1 MVSEARVGV
10 VRRPQERRFVQTKEY
25 RRFMECCEECRASR
39 SIGLCYGA
47 AGVGKTEAT
56 RKYAQWDEI
65 EPLLSWHGV
74 VQPRLSA
81 DNPRPCVALYTP
93 TATVTAR
100 QIEKDIALLC
110 WSLRIIGEASC
121 AVPQAVETVEGMVRP
136 GQIDLLVVDEA
147 DRLKPQA
154 LEVLRDS
161 SDRSPMGLVLV
172 GMPGRAGGFIG
183 SHLVELWSARGTR
196 SARSSATTAG
206 TTAGQVD
213 RLPAEVRAAVEVHRG
228 DLKDPEAVRKAVEG
242 RAWVFHLGALIAIPY
257 SYQNPL
263 DVVQTNVV
271 GTAHVL
277 DACRANPALERVV
290 LTSTSEVY
298 GTAQY
303 VPIDE
308 THPLRGQSP
317 YAATKIGSDALGE
330 SYHRA
335 FGLPVAI
342 LRPFNTFGP
351 RQSARAIIP
360 TIISQAL
367 DPPEDPA
374 GEPRPAARPDL
385 RQGHRR
391 RLPGDRRLRRRDRP
405 GRQHR
410 PGRRPDDRRAGRADR
425 PILGRPIE
433 VETDEAR
440 VRPAASEV
448 GRLLAG
454 TALAQEL
461 FGWSPPTRWTRP

>member
-1 MVSEARVGV
+1 M
-10 VRRPQERRFVQTKEY
+10 
-25 RRFMECCEECRASR
+25 
-39 SIGLCYGA
+39 
-47 AGVGKTEAT
+47 GK
-56 RKYAQWDEI
+56 R
-65 EPLLSWHGV
+65 
-74 VQPRLSA
+74 
-81 DNPRPCVALYTP
+81 
-93 TATVTAR
+93 
-100 QIEKDIALLC
+100 
-110 WSLRIIGEASC
+110 
-121 AVPQAVETVEGMVRP
+121 
-136 GQIDLLVVDEA
+136 
-147 DRLKPQA
+147 
-154 LEVLRDS
+154 
-161 SDRSPMGLVLV
+161 VLV
-172 GMPGRAGGFIG
+172 TGAGGFIG
-183 SHLVELWSARGTR
+183 SHLVELLVREGHEVRAFLRYNGR
-196 SARSSATTAG
+196 DDR
-206 TTAGQVD
+206 GQVD
-213 RLPAEVRAAVEVHRG
+213 RLPPDVQAAIEVHRG

-277 DACRANPALERVV
+277 DACRGNPVLERVV

-308 THPLRGQSP
+308 AHPLRGQSP

-367 DPPEDPA
+367 SKPRIKLGSLDP
-374 GEPRPAARPDL
+374 
-385 RQGHRR
+385 
-391 RLPGDRRLRRRDRP
+391 RRDLTYVKDTARGFLAIAGCNAAI
-405 GRQHR
+405 GRVVNI
-410 PGRRPDDRRAGRADR
+410 GRGDDLTIGELVERIGA
-425 PILGRPIE
+425 ILGRSIE

-454 TALAQEL
+454 TALAQAFFDWKPVYTLDEALAETIDWVRNNLGL
-461 FGWSPPTRWTRP
+461 FRIDQYTT